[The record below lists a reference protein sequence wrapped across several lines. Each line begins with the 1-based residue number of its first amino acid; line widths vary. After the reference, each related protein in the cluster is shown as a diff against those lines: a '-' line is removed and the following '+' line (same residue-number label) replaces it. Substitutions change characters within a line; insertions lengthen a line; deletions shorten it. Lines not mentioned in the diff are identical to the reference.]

1 MFTEQL
7 QAQIQ
12 MAYGEAAVKF
22 VRNVPAAAKGT
33 TMLIEL
39 ESGRL
44 AYIRQNINGSYTM
57 VS

>member
-12 MAYGEAAVKF
+12 MAYGETAVKF
-22 VRNVPAAAKGT
+22 LRNVPAMAKGT

>member
-12 MAYGEAAVKF
+12 MAYGETAVKF
-22 VRNVPAAAKGT
+22 LCNVPAMAKGT

-39 ESGRL
+39 KSGRL

>member
-7 QAQIQ
+7 QTQIQ

-22 VRNVPAAAKGT
+22 VRNVPATAKGT

-39 ESGRL
+39 ADGRRV
-44 AYIRQNINGSYTM
+44 YIRQNVNGSYTM

>member
-1 MFTEQL
+1 MFTEKL

-12 MAYGEAAVKF
+12 MAYGETAVKF
-22 VRNVPAAAKGT
+22 IRNVPATAKGT

-39 ESGRL
+39 ESGRQ
-44 AYIRQNINGSYTM
+44 AYIRLNVNGSYTM

>member
-1 MFTEQL
+1 
-7 QAQIQ
+7 
-12 MAYGEAAVKF
+12 VKF
-22 VRNVPAAAKGT
+22 LRNVPAMAKGT